1 MRNLASNQEMQ
12 INTMVGIIS
21 HFRWAKSKSHAA
33 KCWQECAAAGTFL
46 CCWWA
51 CKLISRLD
59 AWVLWFLPPP
69 PQLLSLLFFLF
80 SLLFLLLSKCSMKVQ
95 HANKYTRHTST
106 SQMTFSKWTALRL
119 RHSSP
124 PPPSESPL
132 HAPFQYYPARVTTKL
147 TSNPIDL
154 FSSIF
159 EHYRNA
165 IKCVYS
171 FVSGFFHVTLMC
183 GTFIHVVMSGSVL
196 CILMTVWYSI
206 TCIDHDLSVLL

>member
-1 MRNLASNQEMQ
+1 MLNLASNQEMQ
-12 INTMVGIIS
+12 INATVGIIS

-33 KCWQECAAAGTFL
+33 KCWQECVAAGAFL
-46 CCWWA
+46 CCWWL

-59 AWVLWFLPPP
+59 GWVWWFLPPP

-80 SLLFLLLSKCSMKVQ
+80 SLLFLLLSKNSMKVQ
-95 HANKYTRHTST
+95 HANKYTRHKSA
-106 SQMTFSKWTALRL
+106 SQMNFSRWTAPRL
-119 RHSSP
+119 RHRSP

-132 HAPFQYYPARVTTKL
+132 HTPFQYYPARVTTKL

-159 EHYRNA
+159 EQYLNA

-171 FVSGFFHVTLMC
+171 FVSGFFHGTFMC
-183 GTFIHVVMSGSVL
+183 GTFSHVVMSGSVL
-196 CILMTVWYSI
+196 FILSAVWCSI
-206 TCIDHDLSVLL
+206 MCIDHYLSILL